1 MTVFVIDPCA
11 LIAYLFDEKRADLF
25 QTLLLRAR
33 DDEIQLVMHNINLGE
48 VYYDILKR
56 NDVISARETYGSVRR
71 LPIRFEDKVGDRLI
85 HTAGEYPT
93 QTHLPPPG
101 RSCWMPTY

>member
-11 LIAYLFDEKRADLF
+11 LVAYLFDEKRADLF

-48 VYYDILKR
+48 VYYDILK
-56 NDVISARETYGSVRR
+56 
-71 LPIRFEDKVGDRLI
+71 
-85 HTAGEYPT
+85 
-93 QTHLPPPG
+93 
-101 RSCWMPTY
+101 